1 MPTQHD
7 YETARALALDTLSKL
22 DIETCCTNAG
32 LSPELVP
39 TGIKRVPIPYLGHT
53 YTLTVH
59 NDTIFFD
66 DTSDPLK
73 IQDQVLLLHYLIT
86 ARGVPVADQW
96 ITFREVPSG
105 SFYYAAFVK
114 RAIVP
119 LGKWFGG
126 KPSLLDGVARVI
138 GQVSPSPGDK
148 ALKIFAFPR
157 VPVVLSLWKGD
168 EEFPPEANLYF
179 DQSIASYLPT
189 EDIAYLAGAVVY
201 RVIGIARQL
210 SNKSNLGALPQLE

>member
-1 MPTQHD
+1 MPTQQD

-22 DIETCCTNAG
+22 ELERCCSNAG
-32 LSPELVP
+32 FSLDLGSP
-39 TGIKRVPIPYLGHT
+39 GIKQVQIPYLGDS
-53 YTLTVH
+53 YTLTVDK
-59 NDTIFFD
+59 DTILFD
-66 DTSDPLK
+66 DTSGPLK
-73 IQDQVLLLHYLIT
+73 IPDQVLLLHYLIT
-86 ARGVPVADQW
+86 ATGTPVADEW

-105 SFYYAAFVK
+105 PFYYAAFVK

-126 KPSLLDGVARVI
+126 KPSILDGIAPVI
-138 GQVSPSPGDK
+138 GQVLPSPGDK
-148 ALKIFAFPR
+148 ALKIFALPR

-201 RVIGIARQL
+201 KVIGIARKL
-210 SNKSNLGALPQLE
+210 TLC

>member
-1 MPTQHD
+1 MPTQDD
-7 YETARALALDTLSKL
+7 YKTARALALDTLSKL
-22 DIETCCTNAG
+22 DIERCCTNAG
-32 LSPELVP
+32 LSLKLVSP
-39 TGIKRVPIPYLGHT
+39 GTKRVPIPYLGNT
-53 YTLTVH
+53 YTLIVH

-66 DTSDPLK
+66 DASGPLK
-73 IQDQVLLLHYLIT
+73 IPDQVLMLHYLIT
-86 ARGVPVADQW
+86 ARGVPIADEL

-105 SFYYAAFVK
+105 RFYYAAFVK

-119 LGKWFGG
+119 LGKCFGAR
-126 KPSLLDGVARVI
+126 PSLLDEVARVI

-148 ALKIFAFPR
+148 ALKILALPR

-179 DQSIASYLPT
+179 DQSIASYLPV

-201 RVIGIARQL
+201 KAIGIARA
-210 SNKSNLGALPQLE
+210 ALPDS

>member
-1 MPTQHD
+1 MPTQDD

-22 DIETCCTNAG
+22 DIERCCTNAG
-32 LSPELVP
+32 LSPELVSP
-39 TGIKRVPIPYLGHT
+39 EIKRVPIPYLGNT

-59 NDTIFFD
+59 NDTISFD
-66 DTSDPLK
+66 DVSGPPK
-73 IQDQVLLLHYLIT
+73 IPDQVLLLHYLIT
-86 ARGVPVADQW
+86 ARGVPVGDEW

-105 SFYYAAFVK
+105 PFYYAAFVK
-114 RAIVP
+114 RAILP
-119 LGKWFGG
+119 LGKCFGAR
-126 KPSLLDGVARVI
+126 PSLFDEVGQVI

-148 ALKIFAFPR
+148 ALKILALPR
-157 VPVVLSLWKGD
+157 VPVVLSLWRGD

-201 RVIGIARQL
+201 KVIGIAR
-210 SNKSNLGALPQLE
+210 GAFADSQRPQP

>member
-1 MPTQHD
+1 MPTQDD

-22 DIETCCTNAG
+22 DIERCCTNAG
-32 LSPELVP
+32 LSPELVSP
-39 TGIKRVPIPYLGHT
+39 EIKRVPIPYLGNT

-59 NDTIFFD
+59 NDTISFD
-66 DTSDPLK
+66 DVSGPPK
-73 IQDQVLLLHYLIT
+73 IPDQVLLLHYLIT
-86 ARGVPVADQW
+86 ARGVPVGDEW

-105 SFYYAAFVK
+105 PFYYAAFVK
-114 RAIVP
+114 RAILP
-119 LGKWFGG
+119 LGKCFGAR
-126 KPSLLDGVARVI
+126 PSLFDEVGQVI

-148 ALKIFAFPR
+148 ALKILALPR
-157 VPVVLSLWKGD
+157 VPVVLSLWSGD

-201 RVIGIARQL
+201 KVIGIAR
-210 SNKSNLGALPQLE
+210 GAFADSQLPQP

>member
-1 MPTQHD
+1 MPTQQD

-22 DIETCCTNAG
+22 ELERCCSNAG
-32 LSPELVP
+32 LSLDLESP
-39 TGIKRVPIPYLGHT
+39 GIKRVQIPYLGDS
-53 YTLTVH
+53 YTLTVDK
-59 NDTIFFD
+59 DTILFD
-66 DTSDPLK
+66 DTSGPLK
-73 IQDQVLLLHYLIT
+73 IPDQVLLLHYLIT
-86 ARGVPVADQW
+86 ATGTPVADEW

-105 SFYYAAFVK
+105 PFYYAAFVK

-126 KPSLLDGVARVI
+126 KPSILDGIAPVI
-138 GQVSPSPGDK
+138 GQVLPSPGDK
-148 ALKIFAFPR
+148 ALKIFALPR

-201 RVIGIARQL
+201 KVIGIARKL
-210 SNKSNLGALPQLE
+210 TLC

>member
-1 MPTQHD
+1 MPTQQD
-7 YETARALALDTLSKL
+7 YETARALALNTLATL
-22 DIETCCTNAG
+22 DIRTCCTNAG
-32 LSPELVP
+32 LSLDPDSPV
-39 TGIKRVPIPYLGHT
+39 TQVQIPYLDHSCI
-53 YTLTVH
+53 LAVD

-66 DTSDPLK
+66 DTAGRPK
-73 IQDQVLLLHYLIT
+73 IADQVLLLHYLIT
-86 ARGVPVADQW
+86 ASGVPVSDEW

-105 SFYYAAFVK
+105 FFYYAAFVK

-126 KPSLLDGVARVI
+126 KPSILEGIAPVI
-138 GQVSPSPGDK
+138 GQVLPSPGDK
-148 ALKIFAFPR
+148 ALKIYALPR

-168 EEFPPEANLYF
+168 DEFPPEANLYF

-201 RVIGIARQL
+201 KVIGIARKL
-210 SNKSNLGALPQLE
+210 TLC

>member
-1 MPTQHD
+1 MPTQQD

-22 DIETCCTNAG
+22 DIETCCANAG
-32 LSPELVP
+32 LSLDLDSP
-39 TGIKRVPIPYLGHT
+39 GIKQVQVPYLGHS
-53 YTLTVH
+53 YTLTVD
-59 NDTIFFD
+59 NDTILFD
-66 DTSDPLK
+66 DTSGPLK
-73 IQDQVLLLHYLIT
+73 IPDQVLLLHYLIT
-86 ARGVPVADQW
+86 ARGTPVADEW

-126 KPSLLDGVARVI
+126 KPSILDGIAPVI
-138 GQVSPSPGDK
+138 GQVLPSPGDK
-148 ALKIFAFPR
+148 ALKIFALPR
-157 VPVVLSLWKGD
+157 VPVVLSLWRGD
-168 EEFPPEANLYF
+168 EEFPAEANLYF

-201 RVIGIARQL
+201 RVIGIARKL
-210 SNKSNLGALPQLE
+210 TLC